1 MKAYMI
7 KVLMKDGNYYW
18 LKSGGRRAKTQ
29 AGGKVW
35 AKIGHARN
43 AIAGW
48 TDAEN
53 CIIVEYELNEVCK
66 LLPAKAERGVVDA
79 QTIAGLAVSDENWD
93 LTR

>member
-1 MKAYMI
+1 MKVYMI
-7 KVLMKDGNYYW
+7 KVSMDDGNYYW

-29 AGGKVW
+29 GGGKVW
-35 AKIGHARN
+35 TKIGHARN
-43 AIAGW
+43 ALAGW
-48 TDAEN
+48 HNAKN

-66 LLPAKAERGVVDA
+66 LLPAKAEREVVDV